1 MYKINFCITH
11 YLLQEIYNINLYYKI
26 AILDFFNVFRFEY
39 KIINNQIDYQPFQI
53 IIMNDNII
61 NNLSNFINKYYSN
74 KYNHKIK
81 NKLKIIKNG
90 EPFILFIEI
99 YITNSIY
106 CISDIL
112 EISEE
117 KLQEVYNIDKKY
129 VKNYKEYIS
138 KYFNII
144 TTIYYDD
151 KGKYTFNYKIKP
163 KVCKYCNNSDKKY
176 FSNESHIIPEN
187 IGGHL
192 IDSLECDKCNSW
204 FNENIEQDF
213 SKFLDVAKT
222 LFCIKGKRGIP
233 KILNNDFNI
242 EYDNLN
248 KKDILTFTVKNPE
261 ITLYNIQQ
269 YKFEIIKDINLYNI
283 YKTLCKIALG
293 VIDYKQIEIFS
304 DTIKWLK
311 DLNTNTKIP
320 IVIFNNHFNIVDHLN
335 KPYLYVY
342 IRKNND
348 YNIPYTCAELNCR
361 FMSFYYI
368 IPFSKNDRNNF
379 LNKDEVIN
387 LFKDIFYIK
396 SNNYRILDCNENKKT
411 DFKYIINLDLK

>member
-1 MYKINFCITH
+1 MQFIDIIIYSINNKIHHYMYIESNKIFELFSIFNFKFICKKCILEFQEFQLIKMDSKKMIKSLREFIKKNNFNIEVWKLFNDFKNIKDETFFVLYIRLYINEKEVINKDYSKIYKILNDI
-11 YLLQEIYNINLYYKI
+11 LLEQYNVDK
-26 AILDFFNVFRFEY
+26 
-39 KIINNQIDYQPFQI
+39 KIINN
-53 IIMNDNII
+53 
-61 NNLSNFINKYYSN
+61 
-74 KYNHKIK
+74 
-81 NKLKIIKNG
+81 
-90 EPFILFIEI
+90 
-99 YITNSIY
+99 ITNNYEVISTVIY
-106 CISDIL
+106 DN
-112 EISEE
+112 
-117 KLQEVYNIDKKY
+117 V
-129 VKNYKEYIS
+129 
-138 KYFNII
+138 
-144 TTIYYDD
+144 
-151 KGKYTFNYKIKP
+151 GKYTFNYKVNP

-213 SKFLDVAKT
+213 SKFLDVQKT
-222 LFCIKGKRGIP
+222 LFGIKGKRGIP
-233 KILNNDFNI
+233 KIISDDFNAK
-242 EYDNLN
+242 YDNLN
-248 KKDILTFTVKNPE
+248 GKDRLTFTIKNPK
-261 ITLYNIQQ
+261 ITPYNIQQ
-269 YKFEIIKDINLYNI
+269 YKFEITKDINLYNL

-304 DTIKWLK
+304 DTIKWIK
-311 DLNTNTKIP
+311 DLNANTKIP
-320 IVIFNNHFNIVDHLN
+320 IVILNNHINIIDYLN
-335 KPYLYVY
+335 KPYVYVY

-396 SNNYRILDCNENKKT
+396 SDNYRILDCNENKKT
-411 DFKYIINLDLK
+411 ELKNEINLDLK